1 MIDTL
6 FTGRHLA
13 LVKQGKWEFVQ
24 RCKASAVVS
33 IIAVTPNDEVLLVE
47 QLRVPVGLSVIELP
61 AGLVGDEEAH
71 EDLLIAA
78 NRELDEETGWSAQRL
93 EILYRGPS
101 SAGLTSEIVTMVH
114 AQKLTRTSAGGG
126 VPGEGITVHAVP
138 RSQLPGWLNARLAAG
153 QLIDHKVYAGLWWLA
168 QVRQP

>member
-78 NRELDEETGWSAQRL
+78 NRELS
-93 EILYRGPS
+93 
-101 SAGLTSEIVTMVH
+101 V
-114 AQKLTRTSAGGG
+114 
-126 VPGEGITVHAVP
+126 GI
-138 RSQLPGWLNARLAAG
+138 SFG
-153 QLIDHKVYAGLWWLA
+153 
-168 QVRQP
+168 